1 MAYSRYKSFI
11 VNGAFK
17 RVPFIKIPKRSSDI
31 YVYYEVGVTRLDL
44 LSYQYYNDP
53 NYGWL
58 ILQANPHAGSLEF
71 NIEDGTKLRIP
82 YPLETAIQL
91 YESEIKNYAKFT
103 KAEKD

>member
-1 MAYSRYKSFI
+1 MAYNRYKSFI

-58 ILQANPHAGSLEF
+58 ILQANPEYSSLEF
-71 NIEDGTKLRIP
+71 KLEDGAKIRIP
-82 YPLETAIQL
+82 YPLESAIQG
-91 YESEIKNYAKFT
+91 YEDEIKKYDRLNGI
-103 KAEKD
+103 